1 MLSVSASIKV
11 RFDDT
16 SSEGY
21 VKILDGLLP
30 IVFYLA
36 NFFIV
41 SLLFGEKECLF
52 GVGGN
57 PAVDAPLGMFSL
69 AGSS

>member
-1 MLSVSASIKV
+1 M
-11 RFDDT
+11 
-16 SSEGY
+16 
-21 VKILDGLLP
+21 KILDGLLP

-52 GVGGN
+52 GVGGK

-69 AGSS
+69 TGSS